1 MGRRFG
7 SSRSAAAASTLLV
20 DKKGEATADT
30 GESKAMPLMF
40 RIKAQV
46 AGAKVKAEVAS
57 VAPAPTQD
65 EASDNHRMTQVT
77 VLARPTSSVRNFQA
91 KLEATPR

>member
-40 RIKAQV
+40 RV
-46 AGAKVKAEVAS
+46 
-57 VAPAPTQD
+57 
-65 EASDNHRMTQVT
+65 EASGGGEGQGGG
-77 VLARPTSSVRNFQA
+77 SVGGTGADTGRRA
-91 KLEATPR
+91 GKAD

>member
-30 GESKAMPLMF
+30 GESEAILHMLREGMPLML
-40 RIKAQV
+40 RV
-46 AGAKVKAEVAS
+46 
-57 VAPAPTQD
+57 
-65 EASDNHRMTQVT
+65 EASGGGEGQGGG
-77 VLARPTSSVRNFQA
+77 SVGGTGADTGRRA
-91 KLEATPR
+91 GKAD

>member
-30 GESKAMPLMF
+30 GESEAILHMLREGTPKPLMF
-40 RIKAQV
+40 GV
-46 AGAKVKAEVAS
+46 VAS
-57 VAPAPTQD
+57 GGGEGQD
-65 EASDNHRMTQVT
+65 GGSVGGTGDDTGRR
-77 VLARPTSSVRNFQA
+77 ARKA
-91 KLEATPR
+91 D